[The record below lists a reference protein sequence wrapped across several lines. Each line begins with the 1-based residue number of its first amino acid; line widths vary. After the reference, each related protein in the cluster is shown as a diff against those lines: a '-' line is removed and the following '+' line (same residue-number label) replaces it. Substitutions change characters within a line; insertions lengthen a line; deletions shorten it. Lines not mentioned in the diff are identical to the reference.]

1 MNLGSDFDLS
11 DNSYTITGKLPDIT
25 ITKLLSAIVNSVEA
39 VNEPNASIQRVKILH
54 KEAGV
59 SLDATKSDGTI
70 KQQKE
75 KLVNELKGQLNANGV
90 DGKVPEYN
98 KKLHG
103 ILTNKIRM
111 SEDMQIKPNG
121 LSRVK
126 GVSVKSPKEL
136 GLNR

>member
-25 ITKLLSAIVNSVEA
+25 LTKLLSAIVNSVEA
-39 VNEPNASIQRVKILH
+39 VNESNASIQRVKILH

-59 SLDATKSDGTI
+59 SLDVTKSDGTI

-75 KLVNELKGQLNANGV
+75 KLVNELKEQLNAKGA
-90 DGKVPEYN
+90 DGKIPEYN
-98 KKLHG
+98 QKLHG

-126 GVSVKSPKEL
+126 GVSIKSPKEL